1 MGIFGGFWPYSQK
14 VMNAGSWNLVYRH
27 IVGTFKC
34 VWKMG
39 PVAQILGP
47 KWPPIGP
54 KLGQKSVF
62 HLICY
67 RFPPDS
73 HENSFLSL
81 MELLQEVRRIW
92 APRGH
97 FFWPFLAPNM
107 AKIRSKL
114 CFLTSLLKV
123 SIGFI
128 WNVYF
133 KLTGTTL
140 RSKKDMG
147 LKGPF
152 FWPFLALN
160 MAKSGWKW
168 VFWLVCRKFP
178 LSSYEIFCLSSLELL

>member
-107 AKIRSKL
+107 AKIRSKMSL
-114 CFLTSLLKV
+114 STRLLKV
-123 SIGFI
+123 STGFI
-128 WNVYF
+128 WYLLC
-133 KLTGTTL
+133 KLTGATL
-140 RSKKDMG
+140 RSVKNMG
-147 LKGPF
+147 PLGPF
-152 FWPFLALN
+152 LLA
-160 MAKSGWKW
+160 
-168 VFWLVCRKFP
+168 
-178 LSSYEIFCLSSLELL
+178 IFGPEYGQNQVKTEFFY